1 MLMNMDLVLML
12 DYLFMEEHW
21 YVLVN
26 GKNSFSVL
34 LSERAQRV
42 HGEWASLLCFNLSVS
57 CRTDLHSEVSNL
69 LKAWEFSTR
78 KLWNFFEGNGFILAW
93 INQHVKRILGKR
105 HLSNLIQKRDVETMG
120 MVVSVELGMGRLGVR
135 PQTETLWTSNFCLSN
150 SPFNGLCP
158 IHLMPLKTFET
169 PQTWGKIISY
179 SFLFWGKSQ
188 W

>member
-1 MLMNMDLVLML
+1 MNMDLVLML

-21 YVLVN
+21 YALVN

-34 LSERAQRV
+34 LSEKAQRV

-57 CRTDLHSEVSNL
+57 CRTNLHSEVSNL
-69 LKAWEFSTR
+69 LKAWESSTR

-93 INQHVKRILGKR
+93 IDQHVKRILGKR
-105 HLSNLIQKRDVETMG
+105 HLSNLIQKRDVEAMG
-120 MVVSVELGMGRLGVR
+120 MVISVELGMGRPGVQ
-135 PQTETLWTSNFCLSN
+135 PQTDTLWTSNFCLAN

-158 IHLMPLKTFET
+158 IHFMPLKTFET
-169 PQTWGKIISY
+169 PQTCRKIIPY